1 MKVWKRAIGA
11 VTAGALLAA
20 SLAGCSG
27 DGTYSADMAE
37 YAYEKGAPSLCQAY
51 EDYFQVGA
59 AINPSDLE
67 EGSDRYKIID
77 KQFNVFTL
85 ENGTK
90 AENIHPQE
98 DVYDFEATD
107 QLVEYGQAN
116 GKTVRG
122 HTLVWYSQCPE
133 WFFLDD
139 QGNQVSAEVLIQR
152 MKEHITTIVSRY
164 KGKIHTWDVCNE
176 VLDDS
181 FGLRQSEWL
190 NIIGDYDGDGDSY
203 DYIEIAF
210 QTAHE
215 ADPDARL
222 ILNDYSL
229 EANGNKAITM
239 YNMVK
244 QLLEEG
250 VPIDGI
256 GLQMHIDHETDLDAM
271 DRCMRV
277 LGRLREIDPDFVL
290 EVTELDMSCFTWN
303 DTSTQRELT
312 EEFVQQFDEKYCQVF
327 SLLMDY
333 AQEGLLDTVVFWGY
347 DDGSS
352 WLNEYPVE
360 GRTNHPLLID
370 RELKFKSAYWALMN
384 LPQQRAVQAAQEE

>member
-59 AINPSDLE
+59 AINPRDLE

-164 KGKIHTWDVCNE
+164 YEQDTWKDN
-176 VLDDS
+176 
-181 FGLRQSEWL
+181 
-190 NIIGDYDGDGDSY
+190 
-203 DYIEIAF
+203 
-210 QTAHE
+210 
-215 ADPDARL
+215 L
-222 ILNDYSL
+222 I
-229 EANGNKAITM
+229 
-239 YNMVK
+239 
-244 QLLEEG
+244 
-250 VPIDGI
+250 
-256 GLQMHIDHETDLDAM
+256 
-271 DRCMRV
+271 
-277 LGRLREIDPDFVL
+277 F
-290 EVTELDMSCFTWN
+290 
-303 DTSTQRELT
+303 
-312 EEFVQQFDEKYCQVF
+312 
-327 SLLMDY
+327 
-333 AQEGLLDTVVFWGY
+333 
-347 DDGSS
+347 
-352 WLNEYPVE
+352 
-360 GRTNHPLLID
+360 
-370 RELKFKSAYWALMN
+370 
-384 LPQQRAVQAAQEE
+384 QEESFDLLQDILDEAGELSKRAPYADLVTTEFAEKAAR